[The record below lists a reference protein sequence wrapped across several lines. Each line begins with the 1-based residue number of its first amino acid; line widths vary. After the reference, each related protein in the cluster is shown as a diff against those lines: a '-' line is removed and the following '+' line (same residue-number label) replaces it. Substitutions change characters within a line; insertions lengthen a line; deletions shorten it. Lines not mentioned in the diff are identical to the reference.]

1 MEQATRTALTRMHE
15 RGAGDLEALLCAWQ
29 STGSHAALE
38 DLMHA
43 AEPVATLVIARV
55 LGQRGIR
62 DPAALDDAL
71 ALVFNHLRR
80 LPGPA
85 AGEHGVAPFD
95 PGRGTAA
102 DHGRAYL
109 QRLAHDR
116 AIDIAR
122 CRRRETRR
130 MATFSAL
137 ETGSAAS
144 LTNRM
149 VMRATTSESEQ
160 EESDAAG
167 CAIEAAVNQLDPRER
182 ELVRLLIEG
191 KSQAVIAHMLGVC
204 GGTVSRLRARVIAKL
219 QAAIQTRSSAGH
231 GETPAPRARAARPGR
246 GRASPRRGPPGPSA
260 PA

>member
-1 MEQATRTALTRMHE
+1 MEPTVRAVQDRGHATAV
-15 RGAGDLEALLCAWQ
+15 GDLETLLCAWQ
-29 STGSHAALE
+29 STGNHAALE
-38 DLMHA
+38 DLIHA
-43 AEPVATLVIARV
+43 VEPVAALVIARV
-55 LGQRGIR
+55 LRQRGIR

-85 AGEHGVAPFD
+85 AGEHAVVPFD
-95 PGRGTAA
+95 PTRGTAA

-116 AIDIAR
+116 AIDVAR
-122 CRRRETRR
+122 SRRREASRV
-130 MATFSAL
+130 ATFSAL
-137 ETGSAAS
+137 EPGSAA
-144 LTNRM
+144 TFTH
-149 VMRATTSESEQ
+149 RAAMQATSPESDESE
-160 EESDAAG
+160 EAG
-167 CAIEAAVNQLDPRER
+167 CMMEEALGQLDPRER
-182 ELVRLLIEG
+182 EVVRLLIEG

-219 QAAIQTRSSAGH
+219 QAAIQTRSSGGR
-231 GETPAPRARAARPGR
+231 GETPALPVRAARPGR